1 MSSYSQNLTKGNL
14 GRQILF
20 FSVPLMLSHI
30 LQVLFN
36 MSDIA
41 VVGHFSGAQALGAV
55 GSTTTLVTLFTDFLI
70 GVGNGVN
77 VFTARY
83 FGAKNKKDVEETV
96 HSSALICLLS
106 GVLIAVVGV
115 AFSRLFLELLNTKSD
130 LIDGAVLYLR
140 IYFLGMPAL
149 ALFNFGH
156 GVLSAVGDT
165 KRPLYYMTAAGII
178 NVILNLFFVIVLKM
192 SVAGVAIA
200 SVLSQY
206 LSAFLIIR
214 CLAKAEDCYR
224 LDFRLL
230 KFTKDKTKLILSVS
244 LPAGVQNAIFQL
256 ANLFVQGGVNSFST
270 IIVEGNSA
278 AANADAFVYNVMGS
292 FYVAC
297 SSFMSQNYGAGKKE
311 RILRSYYISLAYS
324 FGSAALLG
332 VILVIFGRGF
342 LSLFTTD
349 PAVIEAGMTR
359 LRVMG
364 LSYCISA
371 FMDCTIAASRGLGK
385 SFVPTVIVFLG
396 SCVFRIIWVYTIF
409 AHFGTIFSLYLLYS
423 FSWAITAAA
432 EIIYFAVYYK
442 KSISSQPKNQPTV

>member
-1 MSSYSQNLTKGNL
+1 MSAISQNMTKGSL
-14 GRQILF
+14 GKQIF
-20 FSVPLMLSHI
+20 IFSVPLMLSHI

-36 MSDIA
+36 MADIA
-41 VVGHFSGAQALGAV
+41 VVGHFSGAEALGAV

-70 GVGNGVN
+70 GIGNGVN
-77 VFTARY
+77 VFVARY

-96 HSSALICLLS
+96 HSSALICFFFGLI
-106 GVLIAVVGV
+106 IAVVGV
-115 AFSRLFLELLNTKSD
+115 CFSRFFLELLHTKSD
-130 LIDGAVLYLR
+130 LIDGAALYLK

-149 ALFNFGH
+149 AIFNFGH
-156 GVLSAVGDT
+156 GVLSAIGDT
-165 KRPLYYMTAAGII
+165 KRPLYYMTAAGIL
-178 NVILNLFFVIVLKM
+178 NVILNLIFVIVFKM

-200 SVLSQY
+200 SVVSQY
-206 LSAFLIIR
+206 LSAILIVR
-214 CLAKAEDCYR
+214 CLTKTKECYR

-256 ANLFVQGGVNSFST
+256 ANLFVQGGVNTFNSVV
-270 IIVEGNSA
+270 VEGNAA

-297 SSFMSQNYGAGKKE
+297 SSYMSQNYGAGKKD
-311 RILRSYYISLAYS
+311 RILKSYYISLAYS

-332 VILVIFGRGF
+332 VLLVIFGNGF
-342 LSLFTTD
+342 LSLFTSDT
-349 PAVIEAGMTR
+349 AVIEAGLVR

-385 SFVPTVIVFLG
+385 SFVPTIIVILG
-396 SCVFRIIWVYTIF
+396 SCVFRILWVYTVF
-409 AHFGTIFSLYLLYS
+409 AYFGTIFSLYLLYS

-432 EIIYFAVYYK
+432 EIIYFAVYFK
-442 KSISSQPKNQPTV
+442 KNISSKRDCRS

>member
-1 MSSYSQNLTKGNL
+1 MSVYSQNLTKGKL

-20 FSVPLMLSHI
+20 FSVPLMISHI
-30 LQVLFN
+30 MQVLFN

-41 VVGHFSGAQALGAV
+41 VVGHFSGAEALGAV

-96 HSSALICLLS
+96 HSSALICALL
-106 GVLIAVVGV
+106 GIAAAAIGIV
-115 AFSRLFLELLNTKSD
+115 FSRIFLELLHTKAE

-140 IYFLGMPAL
+140 IYFSGMPAL
-149 ALFNFGH
+149 AIFNFGH

-192 SVAGVAIA
+192 SVAGVAAA
-200 SVLSQY
+200 SVISQY
-206 LSAFLIIR
+206 LSAFLIVR
-214 CLAKAEDCYR
+214 CLIKSKECYR

-230 KFTKDKTKLILSVS
+230 KFTKDKAKLILSVS

-270 IIVEGNSA
+270 VIVEGNAA

-297 SSFMSQNYGAGKKE
+297 GSFMSQNYGADKKD
-311 RILRSYYISLAYS
+311 RILKSYRISLAYS
-324 FGSAALLG
+324 FSSAALLG
-332 VILVIFGRGF
+332 IILVFFGRGF
-342 LSLFTTD
+342 LCLFTKD
-349 PAVIEAGMTR
+349 PAVINAGIIR

-364 LSYCISA
+364 LSYCVSA

-385 SFVPTVIVFLG
+385 SFIPTIIVFLG
-396 SCVFRIIWVYTIF
+396 SCVFRIVWVYTVF
-409 AHFGTIFSLYLLYS
+409 AHFRTIFSLYLLYS
-423 FSWAITAAA
+423 FSWAITATA

-442 KSISSQPKNQPTV
+442 KNISLKKS

>member
-1 MSSYSQNLTKGNL
+1 MSVPCKNLTKGPL

-20 FSVPLMLSHI
+20 FSVPLMISHI

-41 VVGHFSGAQALGAV
+41 VVGHFSGAAALGAV

-83 FGAKNKKDVEETV
+83 FGANNKKDIEETV
-96 HSSALICLLS
+96 HSSALICLFS
-106 GVLIAVVGV
+106 GLAIAAVGIS
-115 AFSRLFLELLNTKSD
+115 FSRVFLELLRTKPD

-140 IYFLGMPAL
+140 IYFAGMPAL
-149 ALFNFGH
+149 AIFNFGS
-156 GVLSAVGDT
+156 GVLNAVGDT
-165 KRPLYYMTAAGII
+165 KRPLYYMSAAGII
-178 NVILNLFFVIVLKM
+178 NVILNLIFVIVFKM
-192 SVAGVAIA
+192 SVAGVAAA
-200 SVLSQY
+200 SVISQY
-206 LSAFLIIR
+206 ISAFLIIR
-214 CLAKAEDCYR
+214 CLVKTTDCYR

-230 KFTKDKTKLILSVS
+230 KLTKDKTKLILSVS
-244 LPAGVQNAIFQL
+244 IPAGVQNAIFQL

-270 IIVEGNSA
+270 VIVEGNSA

-297 SSFMSQNYGAGKKE
+297 SSFMSQNYGAGKKD
-311 RILRSYYISLAYS
+311 RIIKSYYISLAYS

-332 VILVIFGRGF
+332 VILVIFGSGF
-342 LSLFTTD
+342 LSLFTSD
-349 PAVIEAGMTR
+349 PEVIAAGLTR
-359 LRVMG
+359 LRIMG

-385 SFVPTVIVFLG
+385 SMVPTIIVFLG
-396 SCVFRIIWVYTIF
+396 SCVFRIIWVYTVF
-409 AHFGTIFSLYLLYS
+409 AHFGTIFSLYLLYA
-423 FSWAITAAA
+423 FSWGITAAA

-442 KSISSQPKNQPTV
+442 KSVQLPAE

>member
-1 MSSYSQNLTKGNL
+1 MSAISQNLTKGKL
-14 GRQILF
+14 GKQIF
-20 FSVPLMLSHI
+20 VFSVPLMLSHI

-41 VVGHFSGAQALGAV
+41 VVGHFSGAEALGAV
-55 GSTTTLVTLFTDFLI
+55 GSTATLVMLFTDFLI

-77 VFTARY
+77 VFVARY
-83 FGAKNKKDVEETV
+83 FGAGNKKDVEETV
-96 HSSALICLLS
+96 HSSALVCLFS
-106 GVLIAVVGV
+106 GLFVAIIGV
-115 AFSRLFLELLNTKSD
+115 FFSRFFLEILKTKSD
-130 LIDGAVLYLR
+130 LIDGAVLYLK

-149 ALFNFGH
+149 AIFNFGH
-156 GVLSAVGDT
+156 GVLSAIGDT
-165 KRPLYYMTAAGII
+165 KRPLYYMTASGII
-178 NVILNLFFVIVLKM
+178 NVILNLIFVIVFKM

-200 SVLSQY
+200 SVISQY
-206 LSAFLIIR
+206 IAAFLIVR
-214 CLAKAEDCYR
+214 CLVKTKECYR
-224 LDFRLL
+224 LNFRLL
-230 KFTKDKTKLILSVS
+230 KFTKDKTKQILSVS
-244 LPAGVQNAIFQL
+244 LPAGIQNAIFQI
-256 ANLFVQGGVNSFST
+256 ANLFVQGGVNSFNT

-297 SSFMSQNYGAGKKE
+297 SSFMSQNYGAGKKD
-311 RILRSYYISLAYS
+311 RILKSYYISLAYS

-332 VILVIFGRGF
+332 VLLVIFGNGF
-342 LSLFTTD
+342 LSLFTSD
-349 PAVIEAGMTR
+349 PAVIEAGLMR

-385 SFVPTVIVFLG
+385 SFVPTIIVILG
-396 SCVFRIIWVYTIF
+396 SCVFRILWVYTIF

-432 EIIYFAVYYK
+432 EIIYFAVYFK
-442 KSISSQPKNQPTV
+442 KNISSKRDCRS